1 MKTFTYEDH
10 NGLQQS
16 ITKTSEFIDF
26 CGKADHYAKILDKA
40 TKARPLSAKDHA
52 REFLRHGVAFGETWT
67 IDIKAAVSTRM
78 DYEALKEYCLELGG
92 TQEKIDSFK
101 RTKPSRSAVSFS
113 SRAIKIK

>member
-10 NGLQQS
+10 NGVQQS

-26 CGKADHYAKILDKA
+26 CGKADHYAKILNSA
-40 TKARPLSAKDHA
+40 TKDKPSAKDHA

-78 DYEALKEYCLELGG
+78 DYEELKKYCLELGG